1 MNEINKSFNKV
12 LESLNY
18 DQFWEYVKSWY
29 DEQTILDVMN
39 DWDDDIK
46 KDAIQEMLK
55 LKK

>member
-1 MNEINKSFNKV
+1 MNGINKSFNKV